1 VLTQTRLVVNNP
13 HAKDLTDL
21 FDNFDRGNLISMR
34 PDEVKYLN
42 GRLDHHRHVLFCR
55 IQEFHRQ
62 AAMERGPSG
71 MMGPYPGPIYPPPH
85 HNFPHGPSMIDPRAP
100 VHLLGK
106 LVQPST
112 CLVPC

>member
-21 FDNFDRGNLISMR
+21 FDNFDRGNLVSMR

-62 AAMERGPSG
+62 TAMERGPSG
-71 MMGPYPGPIYPPPH
+71 MMGPYPGPMYPPPH
-85 HNFPHGPSMIDPRAP
+85 HNFPHGPPMIDPRPP

-106 LVQPST
+106 LV
-112 CLVPC
+112 